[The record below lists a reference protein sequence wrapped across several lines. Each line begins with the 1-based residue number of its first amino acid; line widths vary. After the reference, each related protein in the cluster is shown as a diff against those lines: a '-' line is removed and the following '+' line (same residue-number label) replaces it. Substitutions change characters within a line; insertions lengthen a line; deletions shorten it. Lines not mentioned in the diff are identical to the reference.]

1 MSWRIS
7 ILVERFNSL
16 GELMK
21 RVYCS
26 VLCLAALAVV
36 ACNKEGAQA
45 AGESLCANAYISSP
59 ATKTVY
65 EIGNYGDKTGVKVSW
80 DTAESFKAYYD
91 GGAAPVVFSK
101 TAAGTSFTAE
111 SVPEGVS
118 VSTPFTALYGS
129 AATLNSE
136 WKIDIDF
143 SKQNGEV
150 DNLSAY
156 DVMTATSELKEG
168 ALLFAFKHN
177 CAILRL
183 KCVNHTIKPVS
194 KVKLCFWKAQVSEKF
209 AGTGLVK
216 NPKEP
221 YYSLSIDLKTPSEKG
236 SAVKGQGYVTY
247 RYVIVPA
254 MSYLQPA
261 KGKEIMPADHLD
273 AFLKQIDFSESKC
286 IEAGKVYDV
295 LCECGLEEDEGGGFW
310 GD

>member
-1 MSWRIS
+1 
-7 ILVERFNSL
+7 
-16 GELMK
+16 MK
-21 RVYCS
+21 RIYSS
-26 VLCLAALAVV
+26 VVCLAALAVV
-36 ACNKEGAQA
+36 ACNKEGAQT
-45 AGESLCANAYISSP
+45 AGETLCANAYISSD
-59 ATKTVY
+59 ATRTVY
-65 EIGNYGDKTGVKVSW
+65 EVGNYGDKTGAKVSW
-80 DTAESFKAYYD
+80 DTAESFMAYYD
-91 GGAAPVVFSK
+91 GGASPVVFSK

-118 VSTPFTALYGS
+118 VSTPFTGLYGS
-129 AATLNSE
+129 AATLNPDG
-136 WKIDIDF
+136 KIDIDF
-143 SKQNGEV
+143 SKQNGEA

-168 ALLFAFKHN
+168 ALSFAFKHN

-273 AFLKQIDFSESKC
+273 SFLRQIDFSESKC

>member
-1 MSWRIS
+1 
-7 ILVERFNSL
+7 
-16 GELMK
+16 MK
-21 RVYCS
+21 RVYYS

-36 ACNKEGAQA
+36 ACNKEGAQT
-45 AGESLCANAYISSP
+45 AGETLCANAYISSD
-59 ATKTVY
+59 ATRTVY
-65 EIGNYGDKTGVKVSW
+65 EVGNYGDMTGAKVSW
-80 DTAESFKAYYD
+80 DTAESFRAYYD
-91 GGAAPVVFSK
+91 GGTAPVVFSK

-118 VSTPFTALYGS
+118 VSTPFTGLYGS
-129 AATLNSE
+129 AATLNTDG
-136 WKIDIDF
+136 KIDIDF
-143 SKQNGEV
+143 SKQNGEA

-168 ALLFAFKHN
+168 ALSFAFKHN

-261 KGKEIMPADHLD
+261 KEKEIMPTGDLD
-273 AFLKQIDFSESKC
+273 AFLRQIDFSESKC

-295 LCECGLEEDEGGGFW
+295 LCECGIEAGDDGGIW

>member
-1 MSWRIS
+1 MG
-7 ILVERFNSL
+7 

-21 RVYCS
+21 RIYSS
-26 VLCLAALAVV
+26 VVCLAALAVV
-36 ACNKEGAQA
+36 ACNKEDAQTT
-45 AGESLCANAYISSP
+45 GETLCANAYISSD
-59 ATKTVY
+59 ATRTVY
-65 EIGNYGDKTGVKVSW
+65 EVGNYGDKTGVKVSW
-80 DTAESFKAYYD
+80 DTAESFRAYYD
-91 GGAAPVVFSK
+91 GGTAPVVFSK
-101 TAAGTSFTAE
+101 TAAGTSFTAGE
-111 SVPEGVS
+111 VPEGVS
-118 VSTPFTALYGS
+118 VSTPFTGLYGS
-129 AATLNSE
+129 AATLNPDG
-136 WKIDIDF
+136 KIDIDF
-143 SKQNGEV
+143 SKQNGEA

-168 ALLFAFKHN
+168 ALSFAFKHN
-177 CAILRL
+177 CAMLRL
-183 KCVNHTIKPVS
+183 KCVNHTINPVS

-216 NPKEP
+216 DPKNP

-261 KGKEIMPADHLD
+261 KGKEIMPTGDLD
-273 AFLKQIDFSESKC
+273 AFLRQIDFSESKC

-295 LCECGLEEDEGGGFW
+295 LCECGIEAGDDGGIW

>member
-1 MSWRIS
+1 
-7 ILVERFNSL
+7 
-16 GELMK
+16 MK
-21 RVYCS
+21 RIYSS
-26 VLCLAALAVV
+26 VVCLAALAVV
-36 ACNKEGAQA
+36 ACNKEGAQTA
-45 AGESLCANAYISSP
+45 DETLCANAYISSD
-59 ATKTVY
+59 ATRTVY
-65 EIGNYGDKTGVKVSW
+65 EVGNYGDKTGAKVSW
-80 DTAESFKAYYD
+80 DTAESFMAYYD
-91 GGAAPVVFSK
+91 GGTAPVVFSK

-118 VSTPFTALYGS
+118 VSTPFTGLYGS
-129 AATLNSE
+129 AATLNPDG
-136 WKIDIDF
+136 KIDIDF
-143 SKQNGEV
+143 SKQNGEA

-168 ALLFAFKHN
+168 ALSFAFKHN

-183 KCVNHTIKPVS
+183 KCVNHTIRPVS

-273 AFLKQIDFSESKC
+273 SFLRQIDFSESKC

>member
-1 MSWRIS
+1 
-7 ILVERFNSL
+7 
-16 GELMK
+16 MK
-21 RVYCS
+21 RVYYS

-36 ACNKEGAQA
+36 ACNKEGAQT
-45 AGESLCANAYISSP
+45 AGETLCANAYISSD
-59 ATKTVY
+59 ATRTVY
-65 EIGNYGDKTGVKVSW
+65 EVGNYGDKTGAKVSW
-80 DTAESFKAYYD
+80 DTAESFRAYYD
-91 GGAAPVVFSK
+91 GGTAPVVFSK

-118 VSTPFTALYGS
+118 VSTPFTGLYGS
-129 AATLNSE
+129 AATLNPDG
-136 WKIDIDF
+136 KIDIDF
-143 SKQNGEV
+143 SKQNGEA

-156 DVMTATSELKEG
+156 DVMTATSELKDG
-168 ALLFAFKHN
+168 ALSFAFKHN

-221 YYSLSIDLKTPSEKG
+221 YYSLAIDLKTPSEKG

-261 KGKEIMPADHLD
+261 KGKEIMPADYLD
-273 AFLKQIDFSESKC
+273 SFSRQIDFSESKC
-286 IEAGKVYDV
+286 IEAGKVFDV

>member
-1 MSWRIS
+1 
-7 ILVERFNSL
+7 
-16 GELMK
+16 MK
-21 RVYCS
+21 RIYSS
-26 VLCLAALAVV
+26 VVCLAALAVV
-36 ACNKEGAQA
+36 ACNKEGAQT
-45 AGESLCANAYISSP
+45 AGETLCANAYISSD
-59 ATKTVY
+59 ATRTVY
-65 EIGNYGDKTGVKVSW
+65 EVGNYGDKTGAKVSW
-80 DTAESFKAYYD
+80 DTAESFRAYYD
-91 GGAAPVVFSK
+91 GGTAPVVFSK

-118 VSTPFTALYGS
+118 VSTPFTGLYGS
-129 AATLNSE
+129 AATLNPDG
-136 WKIDIDF
+136 KIDIDF

-168 ALLFAFKHN
+168 ALSFAFKHN

-183 KCVNHTIKPVS
+183 KCVNHTIKLVS

-273 AFLKQIDFSESKC
+273 SFLRQIDFSESKC

>member
-1 MSWRIS
+1 
-7 ILVERFNSL
+7 
-16 GELMK
+16 MK
-21 RVYCS
+21 RIYSS
-26 VLCLAALAVV
+26 VVCLAALAVV
-36 ACNKEGAQA
+36 ACNKEGAQT
-45 AGESLCANAYISSP
+45 AGETLCANAYISSD
-59 ATKTVY
+59 ATRTVY
-65 EIGNYGDKTGVKVSW
+65 EVGNYGDQTGAKVSW
-80 DTAESFKAYYD
+80 DTAESFRAYYD
-91 GGAAPVVFSK
+91 GGTAPVVFSK

-118 VSTPFTALYGS
+118 VSTPFTGLYGS
-129 AATLNSE
+129 AATLNPDG
-136 WKIDIDF
+136 KIDIDF
-143 SKQNGEV
+143 SKQNGEA

-156 DVMTATSELKEG
+156 DVMTATSELKDG
-168 ALLFAFKHN
+168 ALSFAFKHN

-261 KGKEIMPADHLD
+261 KGKEIVPADHLD
-273 AFLKQIDFSESKC
+273 SFLRQIDFSESKC

>member
-1 MSWRIS
+1 MG
-7 ILVERFNSL
+7 

-21 RVYCS
+21 RIYSS
-26 VLCLAALAVV
+26 VVCLAALAVV
-36 ACNKEGAQA
+36 ACNKEGAQT
-45 AGESLCANAYISSP
+45 AGETLCANAYISSD
-59 ATKTVY
+59 ATRTVY
-65 EIGNYGDKTGVKVSW
+65 EVGNYGDKTGAKVSW
-80 DTAESFKAYYD
+80 DTAESFRAYYD
-91 GGAAPVVFSK
+91 GGTAPVVFSK

-118 VSTPFTALYGS
+118 VSTPFTGLYGS

-136 WKIDIDF
+136 GKIDIDF
-143 SKQNGEV
+143 SKQNGEAG
-150 DNLSAY
+150 NISAY

-168 ALLFAFKHN
+168 ALSFAFKHN
-177 CAILRL
+177 CAIFRL
-183 KCVNHTIKPVS
+183 KCVNHTINPVS

-216 NPKEP
+216 DPKNP

-261 KGKEIMPADHLD
+261 AAGKEILPTDNLD

-295 LCECGLEEDEGGGFW
+295 LCECGLEAGEDGGFW

>member
-1 MSWRIS
+1 MG
-7 ILVERFNSL
+7 

-21 RVYCS
+21 RVYYS

-36 ACNKEGAQA
+36 ACNKEGAQT
-45 AGESLCANAYISSP
+45 AGETLCANAYISSS

-65 EIGNYGDKTGVKVSW
+65 EVGNYGDKTGAKVSW
-80 DTAESFKAYYD
+80 DTAESFRAYYD
-91 GGAAPVVFSK
+91 GGTAPVVFSK

-118 VSTPFTALYGS
+118 VSTPFTGLYGS
-129 AATLNSE
+129 AATLNPDG
-136 WKIDIDF
+136 KIDIDF
-143 SKQNGEV
+143 SKQDGEA

-168 ALLFAFKHN
+168 ALSFAFKHN

-194 KVKLCFWKAQVSEKF
+194 KVKLLFLKAQVSVEF
-209 AGTGLVK
+209 GCTGF
-216 NPKEP
+216 
-221 YYSLSIDLKTPSEKG
+221 YDTGDYISLSINLKTPVEAGSSEKG
-236 SAVKGQGYVTY
+236 KGTVGF

-254 MSYLQPA
+254 IGYQKSSYEGIPI
-261 KGKEIMPADHLD
+261 GEFDE
-273 AFLKQIDFSESKC
+273 FSNSIELSGTKS

-295 LCECGLEEDEGGGFW
+295 LCECGIEA
-310 GD
+310 GDDGYIWAD

>member
-1 MSWRIS
+1 
-7 ILVERFNSL
+7 
-16 GELMK
+16 MK
-21 RVYCS
+21 RVYYS

-36 ACNKEGAQA
+36 ACNKEGAQT
-45 AGESLCANAYISSP
+45 AGETLCANAYISSD
-59 ATKTVY
+59 ATRTVY
-65 EIGNYGDKTGVKVSW
+65 EVGNYGDQTGAKVSW
-80 DTAESFKAYYD
+80 DTAESFRAYYD
-91 GGAAPVVFSK
+91 GGTAPVVFSK
-101 TAAGTSFTAE
+101 TAAGASFTAE

-118 VSTPFTALYGS
+118 VSTPFTGLYGS
-129 AATLNSE
+129 AATLNPDG
-136 WKIDIDF
+136 KIDIDF
-143 SKQNGEV
+143 SKQNGEA

-156 DVMTATSELKEG
+156 DVMTATSELKDG
-168 ALLFAFKHN
+168 ALSFAFKHN

-194 KVKLCFWKAQVSEKF
+194 KVKLYFWKAQVSEKF

-273 AFLKQIDFSESKC
+273 SFLRQIDFSVSKC

>member
-1 MSWRIS
+1 
-7 ILVERFNSL
+7 
-16 GELMK
+16 MK
-21 RVYCS
+21 RVYYS

-36 ACNKEGAQA
+36 ACNKEGAQTS
-45 AGESLCANAYISSP
+45 GETLCANAYISSD
-59 ATKTVY
+59 ATRTVY
-65 EIGNYGDKTGVKVSW
+65 EVGSYGDKTGVKVSW
-80 DTAESFKAYYD
+80 DTAESFRAYYD
-91 GGAAPVVFSK
+91 GGTAPVVFSK

-118 VSTPFTALYGS
+118 VSTPFTGLYGS
-129 AATLNSE
+129 AATLSPDG
-136 WKIDIDF
+136 KIDIDF
-143 SKQNGEV
+143 SKQNGEA

-156 DVMTATSELKEG
+156 DVMTATSELNAG
-168 ALLFAFKHN
+168 ALSFAFKHN

-273 AFLKQIDFSESKC
+273 SFLRQIDFSESKC

>member
-1 MSWRIS
+1 MNKIYSSAIVMA
-7 ILVERFNSL
+7 LVSL
-16 GELMK
+16 
-21 RVYCS
+21 
-26 VLCLAALAVV
+26 V
-36 ACNKEGAQA
+36 ACNKEGVQTV
-45 AGESLCANAYISSP
+45 GETLSANAYISSGS
-59 ATKTVY
+59 TKTVY
-65 EIGNYGDKTGVKVSW
+65 DNLPNSYGVKNPVKVSW
-80 DTAESFKAYYD
+80 DVSESFKAYYD
-91 GGAAPVVFSK
+91 GGAAPVIFSK

-111 SVPEGVS
+111 SVPSGVTS
-118 VSTPFTALYGS
+118 STTFTGLYGS
-129 AATLNSE
+129 AAKLNSDG
-136 WKIDIDF
+136 KIDIDF
-143 SKQNGEV
+143 SKQNGEL
-150 DNLSAY
+150 DNLAAY

-168 ALLFAFKHN
+168 MLSFAFEHN

-261 KGKEIMPADHLD
+261 KGKEIMPADYLD
-273 AFLKQIDFSESKC
+273 SFLRQIDFSESKC

>member
-1 MSWRIS
+1 
-7 ILVERFNSL
+7 
-16 GELMK
+16 MK
-21 RVYCS
+21 RIYSS
-26 VLCLAALAVV
+26 VVCLAALTVV
-36 ACNKEGAQA
+36 ACNKEGAQT
-45 AGESLCANAYISSP
+45 AGETLCANAYISSD
-59 ATKTVY
+59 ATRTVY
-65 EIGNYGDKTGVKVSW
+65 EVGNYGDKTGAKVSW
-80 DTAESFKAYYD
+80 DTAESFRAYYD
-91 GGAAPVVFSK
+91 GGTAPVVFSK

-118 VSTPFTALYGS
+118 VSTPFTGLYGS
-129 AATLNSE
+129 AATLNPDG
-136 WKIDIDF
+136 KIDIDF
-143 SKQNGEV
+143 SKQNGEA

-168 ALLFAFKHN
+168 ALSFAFKHN

-261 KGKEIMPADHLD
+261 KGKEIVPADHLD
-273 AFLKQIDFSESKC
+273 SFLRQIDFSESKC